1 MQRVS
6 LRCGYAITGGR
17 AAAYR
22 RRRGCA
28 QWQRCTG
35 ACAVRRPARA
45 VAAVSVLQLPA
56 VATPPAALWSGPIL
70 SYPIL
75 STSGANAAA
84 YSSLRLPTKACGNKR
99 SRSSSAALQ
108 YVAIQTKMFQHR
120 YARGGADAGAVLVFR
135 RSLSGP
141 AKLNASVGL
150 AGSWSRMPM
159 IVPDQPTVA
168 DRFG

>member
-6 LRCGYAITGGR
+6 LRCGYATTGGR

-56 VATPPAALWSGPIL
+56 VTTPPAALGSCPIL
-70 SYPIL
+70 SYPIYR
-75 STSGANAAA
+75 ANAVA

-108 YVAIQTKMFQHR
+108 YVALQTKMFQHR